1 MTDRDVSQLPVILEV
16 AVNGATP
23 LERNPNVPRSA
34 EEIAEVTSR
43 CIEAGA
49 SIVHTHIADIGVS
62 PRRAADLYLEHFR
75 PVLARFPDA
84 ILYPTIVFGVAV
96 EERVAHLGMLAEEC
110 GLKMGICDPGSL
122 NLSGSDEEGI
132 PAPVDFVYTNSPR
145 DTRHMFEVCER
156 HRLGPGISIFEP
168 GFLRYVLAYRAAGRL
183 PRGSNVRLYLGGES
197 SYRGEGHVD
206 LLFGL
211 PPRPSSIDVYLE
223 MMAGTALVWSVAVLS
238 GDVFENGVARHAL
251 LRGGHLRVGLEDYA
265 GSRTP
270 SNEELVD
277 RAVELVREVGRPLAS
292 RAEAAKILD
301 LPR

>member
-1 MTDRDVSQLPVILEV
+1 MNDLDVSGLPVILEV

-23 LERNPNVPRSA
+23 PERNPNVPRSS
-34 EEIAEVTSR
+34 EEISGVAIR

-49 SIVHTHIADIGVS
+49 CIVHTHISDMGVS

-75 PVLARFPDA
+75 PILAEFPDA
-84 ILYPTIVFGVAV
+84 ILYPTIVFGVPV
-96 EERVAHLGMLAEEC
+96 EERVAHLGMLAEAC

-122 NLSGSDEEGI
+122 NLSGSDESGI

-145 DTRHMFEVCER
+145 DTQYMFEVCER
-156 HRLGPGISIFEP
+156 YRLGPGISIFEP

-183 PRGSNVRLYLGGES
+183 PRGANLRLYLGGES

-211 PPRPSSIDVYLE
+211 PPRPSSIDIYLE
-223 MMAGTALVWSVAVLS
+223 MMAGASLVWSVAVLS

-251 LRGGHLRVGLEDYA
+251 ERGGHLRVGLEDYA
-265 GSRTP
+265 GPGVP
-270 SNEELVD
+270 SNEEMVEQ
-277 RAVELVREVGRPLAS
+277 AVKLVREVGRPLATP
-292 RAEAAKILD
+292 AEAAEILD
-301 LPR
+301 LPA

>member
-1 MTDRDVSQLPVILEV
+1 MSEPDVSRLPVILEV

-23 LERNPNVPRSA
+23 PERNPNVPRSS
-34 EEIAEVTSR
+34 EEIAGVAIR

-49 SIVHTHIADIGVS
+49 CIVHTHISDMGVP

-75 PVLARFPDA
+75 PILAEFPDA
-84 ILYPTIVFGVAV
+84 ILYPTIVFGVPV
-96 EERVAHLGMLAEEC
+96 EERVAHLGMLAEAC

-122 NLSGSDEEGI
+122 NLSGSDEVGI

-145 DTRHMFEVCER
+145 DTQYMFEVCER
-156 HRLGPGISIFEP
+156 YRLGPGISIFEP
-168 GFLRYVLAYRAAGRL
+168 GFLRYVLAYRVAGRL
-183 PRGSNVRLYLGGES
+183 PRGANVRLYLGGES

-211 PPRPSSIDVYLE
+211 PPRPSSIDIYLE
-223 MMAGTALVWSVAVLS
+223 MMAGTDLVWSVAVLS

-251 LRGGHLRVGLEDYA
+251 ERGGHLRVGLEDFA
-265 GSRTP
+265 GPRRP
-270 SNEELVD
+270 SNEEMVEQ
-277 RAVELVREVGRPLAS
+277 AVELVREVGRPLATP
-292 RAEAAKILD
+292 AEASKILD